1 MTAAQPPIDGG
12 GSGASGGLPGG
23 HRPDGGPGAADA
35 RRVDPGFF
43 DDAYYRLLSQFHTE
57 ADTRRE
63 TAAVREILGLAQ
75 TDRLL
80 DLGCGWGRHLRLLAD
95 AGHRVVGLDLSVAL
109 LRRARGGHGTGPDA
123 GTGGRSPGRP
133 GSRPEGRGDAPPLV
147 AGDMLGL
154 PLQEASFDHVI
165 NLATSLGL
173 FLGHATA
180 LRALTEARRV
190 LRPGG
195 RFLLEGMHRADVEAH
210 FASRDAW
217 TLPDGTE
224 VRARRRFDAERGISH
239 EVLRWEGPAGA
250 GQKRH
255 ALRIRWAEEVDRLLE
270 EAGFEVMARYGRWS
284 GEAFRARSPRL
295 IVVAERR

>member
-1 MTAAQPPIDGG
+1 MTVTKPPIDDGG
-12 GSGASGGLPGG
+12 AGASGGLPRA
-23 HRPDGGPGAADA
+23 HRHDDRPRAAEAGP
-35 RRVDPGFF
+35 VDPGFF

-80 DLGCGWGRHLRLLAD
+80 DLGCGWGRHLRLLAE

-109 LRRARGGHGTGPDA
+109 LRRARGQQGTEPDA
-123 GTGGRSPGRP
+123 GTENRSQRPPGRWP
-133 GSRPEGRGDAPPLV
+133 GGRGDAPLLV
-147 AGDMLGL
+147 AGDMLEL
-154 PLQEASFDHVI
+154 PLRDGSFDDVI

-173 FLGHATA
+173 FLDHATA
-180 LRALTEARRV
+180 LRALTEVRRV

-195 RFLLEGMHRADVEAH
+195 GFLLEGMHRADVEAH
-210 FASRDAW
+210 FAARDAW

-239 EVLRWEGPAGA
+239 EVLRWEGPAGE
-250 GQKRH
+250 GEKRH
-255 ALRIRWAEEVDRLLE
+255 SLRIRWAEEVDRLLE
-270 EAGFEVMARYGRWS
+270 EAGLEVTARYGRWS
-284 GEAFRARSPRL
+284 GEAFHAQSPRL